1 MEELKAKLCAPCSCS
16 NLATAN
22 GYSTSTLRKAICE
35 PAWRIVVPRVQMPPS
50 TCHQGASAGRAS
62 KSTRGFSRRGCG
74 GRGFRVTATSFATL
88 LSASAW
94 RRTDWPT
101 RPVAPTSNRSFMIL
115 LPCSNNSLV
124 MENFRLRVFRAVAHR
139 LNFRIAA
146 EELLLTQSAV
156 TQQIKAL
163 ESELDVPLFD
173 RAGGRVSLTPA
184 GVALLPFAERL
195 AVLAEEAREAV
206 AAATGDYAGRLA
218 LGASQTIGQY
228 LLPKLIAGY
237 LQENPKVE
245 VSVVGGNT
253 QTILEALVEHRV
265 QLCLIEGPAMRR
277 DVQVEPFME
286 DHMVCVVP
294 SGHDW
299 ADQEIDVKE
308 LQQATLVTREL
319 GSGSRRIVEQA
330 FEKAGL
336 DLKRLR
342 LVMTFDST
350 EGLLSAVEAGLGI
363 ALYPAGR
370 CATS

>member
-1 MEELKAKLCAPCSCS
+1 
-16 NLATAN
+16 
-22 GYSTSTLRKAICE
+22 
-35 PAWRIVVPRVQMPPS
+35 
-50 TCHQGASAGRAS
+50 
-62 KSTRGFSRRGCG
+62 
-74 GRGFRVTATSFATL
+74 
-88 LSASAW
+88 
-94 RRTDWPT
+94 
-101 RPVAPTSNRSFMIL
+101 
-115 LPCSNNSLV
+115 

-139 LNFRIAA
+139 LNFRMAA

-195 AVLAEEAREAV
+195 AALSEEAREAV
-206 AAATGDYAGRLA
+206 AATAGGSAGRLA

-228 LLPKLIAGY
+228 LLPKLIAAY

-245 VSVVGGNT
+245 ISVLGGNT
-253 QTILEALVEHRV
+253 QTILEALVEHKV

-277 DVQVEPFME
+277 DVQIEPFMQ

-294 SGHDW
+294 AGHEW
-299 ADQEIDVKE
+299 ADEEINVKE
-308 LQQATLVTREL
+308 LQQAKLVTREL

-336 DLKRLR
+336 DLKKLR

-363 ALYPAGR
+363 AFVSRWAVRNQLALGTLKLTRVRGLDLARMFSLATVAGPEPAGLPKSFHR
-370 CATS
+370 FVLERAEQLAPRATGRTTAAKRVKL